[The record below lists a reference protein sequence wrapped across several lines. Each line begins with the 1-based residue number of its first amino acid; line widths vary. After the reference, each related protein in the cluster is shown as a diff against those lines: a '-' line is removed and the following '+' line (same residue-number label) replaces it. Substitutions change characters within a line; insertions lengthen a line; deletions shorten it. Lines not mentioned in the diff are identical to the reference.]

1 MSKTNRDGWP
11 DLAKGLCI
19 ILVVLWHVVT
29 KHVQHID
36 WGSGE
41 SAASLWGVVSA
52 QLLPLRMP
60 LFFLI
65 SGVFAASIV
74 YANNYERI
82 VRRSGGLLALYVV
95 WVLIQT
101 VLFAWIAPEFETAR
115 AHSVSELFAHL
126 TYSPTNLWYLQAL
139 ALYLLLARATRR
151 LPPVVVL
158 GCAFVISSAAAA
170 GALPTWGNFWQVAQ
184 NGVFFLLGLY
194 GRQRIRDA
202 AATITGKWAIGL
214 CALFGVGLILVG
226 ALDARNIL
234 GVWPTVSALAVAAG
248 VSVCVLG
255 DRHASGVTQ
264 PLRWLGQ
271 RTLPIYVLHMI
282 PLAIIHNVVADHNA
296 IIRLPGAVVWEPLVV
311 TVLVVAVS
319 IGLYYALRYL
329 RLGRLF
335 RPDIPYRSKHSIAPT
350 QTS

>member
-1 MSKTNRDGWP
+1 MSKTNREGWP

-151 LPPVVVL
+151 LPPALVL

-202 AATITGKWAIGL
+202 ATTITGKATIGL
-214 CALFGVGLILVG
+214 CALFAVGLLLIGLF
-226 ALDARNIL
+226 DARSIP
-234 GVWPTVSALAVAAG
+234 GVWPTLSMLAIGAG
-248 VSVCVLG
+248 VSVCALA
-255 DRHASGVTQ
+255 DRHASTMTQ

-282 PLAIIHNVVADHNA
+282 PLAIAHNFVSNHSA
-296 IIRLPGAVVWEPLVV
+296 ITRLPGAVVWEPIVMTALV
-311 TVLVVAVS
+311 TGVS
-319 IGLYYALRYL
+319 ICLYQALVML